1 MTWLK
6 STTLSGCASAQ
17 DAGSGPE
24 MHELGGSPPEESDFS
39 FGRSKG
45 SWQGERQRPGIP
57 QMQRTFSVARLTQA
71 VAWRGEILAF
81 VDALSHSALLVF
93 VTPSQDPTP
102 LPWNQKGQMGMLG
115 IL

>member
-1 MTWLK
+1 MR
-6 STTLSGCASAQ
+6 
-17 DAGSGPE
+17 GPARG
-24 MHELGGSPPEESDFS
+24 MRELGGSPPEESDFS

-93 VTPSQDPTP
+93 VTPSHDPTL
-102 LPWNQKGQMGMLG
+102 LPWNQKGELGMPG